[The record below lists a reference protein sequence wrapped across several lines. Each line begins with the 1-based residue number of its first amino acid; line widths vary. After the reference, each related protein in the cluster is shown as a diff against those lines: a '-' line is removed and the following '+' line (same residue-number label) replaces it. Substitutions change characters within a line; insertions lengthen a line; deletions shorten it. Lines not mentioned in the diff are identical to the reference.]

1 MEEDSDAVRRAKDLE
16 VQAVRAAEEGNLE
29 DALELLTRAV
39 NEAPNYAS
47 PYNNRAQVCYS
58 ATDELSKLQQNMQL
72 QKSVMDI
79 FHDHHLSR
87 PIASPYN
94 NRAQI

>member
-1 MEEDSDAVRRAKDLE
+1 MENGEGEGGEVEEDSDAVQRAKDLE

-47 PYNNRAQVCYS
+47 PYNNRAQVCYN
-58 ATDELSKLQQNMQL
+58 AANEL
-72 QKSVMDI
+72 I
-79 FHDHHLSR
+79 
-87 PIASPYN
+87 YT
-94 NRAQI
+94 